1 MPLDS
6 AAGARAPASLPLQY
20 VSIELMP
27 IVGGKLSVAMQ
38 ATLLD
43 AERLEF
49 VGEDLANEHVD
60 TIEQALAVIRHN
72 VAAFVPQVMA

>member
-1 MPLDS
+1 MSLDI
-6 AAGARAPASLPLQY
+6 AAGANPASLPLQN

-43 AERLEF
+43 EQSFQF
-49 VGEDLANEHVD
+49 VGENLANERVD

-72 VAAFVPQVMA
+72 VAALVPREMA